1 MTWCSVQ
8 KCQLTH
14 LWICWSIT
22 CAEGLEKAGI
32 GIWPKISLWATFCV
46 SKLCDDKNLTQ
57 ICAASV
63 TFCAECES
71 CCCTQ
76 RARFR
81 CMHKLHLLGALTLT
95 SRREN
100 WIDFGQTERIKT
112 KQNTFHCR
120 FCGDLKHFCRFHT
133 FLEWE
138 QKTTQQCTTS
148 CLHTLSWLDT
158 IPPLSCYSPSGGFGE
173 ALCRACVLLRASTCV
188 EGLDY
193 YV

>member
-71 CCCTQ
+71 CCTQ